1 MPSTVTGAH
10 RREANLREERRPE
23 AAAPRARGQAVPP
36 PLPGLFILG
45 PAGRTSSEP
54 LRDGSRSARGPP
66 GLPVHGTGP
75 PARVCHTLAGSV
87 LASRVGSC
95 PGCSPPFPGT
105 LFVLSPMKQQEPGAH
120 SPLWRTDT
128 LDPTAI
134 SPQHLGPTTSAC
146 QTSLPCI
153 PNKRMGHPTTVLFG
167 KLQCHIS
174 GRQDPGSRPARR
186 RRGEWRAIPGSGREA
201 PRTAGAVTGCPWA
214 PGGDRSGAAAAIP
227 MPWGPGLLS
236 AAASGPARAGSRAAP
251 VSAPKARAW
260 GPHCGCA
267 AVGPERGRREATP
280 RDSRKTR
287 ERKHPE
293 GAPDCLR
300 PRAVPAEQVPG
311 CSRGS
316 GPRTVAA
323 GDQRPSARS
332 SGTGGRRRRTARSH
346 LAWRAMSPSPSVG
359 GSELHACAHT

>member
-10 RREANLREERRPE
+10 RWEANLREERRPE

-87 LASRVGSC
+87 LASRLGSC

-134 SPQHLGPTTSAC
+134 SPQHLGSLTGTC
-146 QTSLPCI
+146 QTSLPASQTNGWATPLLSCLA
-153 PNKRMGHPTTVLFG
+153 NSSVTFQADRTQEAALLGDG
-167 KLQCHIS
+167 EAS
-174 GRQDPGSRPARR
+174 GSNPRQRPRSAQDRGGRNRVPLGARR
-186 RRGEWRAIPGSGREA
+186 
-201 PRTAGAVTGCPWA
+201 
-214 PGGDRSGAAAAIP
+214 
-227 MPWGPGLLS
+227 
-236 AAASGPARAGSRAAP
+236 
-251 VSAPKARAW
+251 
-260 GPHCGCA
+260 
-267 AVGPERGRREATP
+267 GPERGGCG
-280 RDSRKTR
+280 D
-287 ERKHPE
+287 
-293 GAPDCLR
+293 
-300 PRAVPAEQVPG
+300 PRALRAWPALCCRVRAGPAPG
-311 CSRGS
+311 QER
-316 GPRTVAA
+316 
-323 GDQRPSARS
+323 
-332 SGTGGRRRRTARSH
+332 H
-346 LAWRAMSPSPSVG
+346 L
-359 GSELHACAHT
+359 

>member
-95 PGCSPPFPGT
+95 PGCSPPFPGHFSSCLLRSSRSLART
-105 LFVLSPMKQQEPGAH
+105 PRCGA
-120 SPLWRTDT
+120 RTHWT
-128 LDPTAI
+128 PTAI

-153 PNKRMGHPTTVLFG
+153 PNKRMGQPHYCLVWQTPVSHFRPTG
-167 KLQCHIS
+167 KYRTQEATPLGDGEAS
-174 GRQDPGSRPARR
+174 GKPSRQRPRSAQDRGGRNRVPLGARR
-186 RRGEWRAIPGSGREA
+186 
-201 PRTAGAVTGCPWA
+201 
-214 PGGDRSGAAAAIP
+214 
-227 MPWGPGLLS
+227 
-236 AAASGPARAGSRAAP
+236 
-251 VSAPKARAW
+251 
-260 GPHCGCA
+260 
-267 AVGPERGRREATP
+267 GPERGGCG
-280 RDSRKTR
+280 D
-287 ERKHPE
+287 
-293 GAPDCLR
+293 
-300 PRAVPAEQVPG
+300 PRALGAWPALCCRVRARPAPG
-311 CSRGS
+311 QER
-316 GPRTVAA
+316 
-323 GDQRPSARS
+323 
-332 SGTGGRRRRTARSH
+332 H
-346 LAWRAMSPSPSVG
+346 L
-359 GSELHACAHT
+359 